1 MALVTLIDK
10 ITEALD
16 KAKCII
22 VVFLEFSKT
31 FDAVDHGTLLQKW
44 NYMVYK
50 ISHTNGLK
58 IIYQNEFIM

>member
-22 VVFLEFSKT
+22 VVFLDFSIT
-31 FDAVDHGTLLQKW
+31 FDTVDGILLQKW